1 MDSNKSLINQL
12 GDVGN
17 KFSQVTR
24 QEEMA
29 FKIGF

>member
-1 MDSNKSLINQL
+1 MDSDKSLINQL

-17 KFSQVTR
+17 KFPQITL